1 MTADPSF
8 VFLLSNGR
16 SGSSMVHELLA
27 RHPDVG
33 FISNVE
39 DHFPQLPASI
49 GRQNN
54 ALYRRVP
61 QRFTRKGRLR
71 YAPSEGYRLLRRRV
85 SPALVA
91 TCRDLLGSDATP
103 WLAARFS
110 HLFTDRARAQG
121 KPVFVHKF
129 TGWPRSGFVDA
140 ALPGARFINIVR
152 DPRAVVSSDLEV
164 SWWNGWLGPAAMS
177 FGALSPPDA
186 DTWEA
191 SGRSFAVLAALSWR
205 IIMKSFEAARA
216 RVASD
221 RWLDVRFEDVLA
233 DPESQFKEMTVFAG
247 LPEDAG
253 FHAALSATA
262 FAGDR
267 AEAYK
272 RDLDPASVA
281 AVEACLSAELHDWGY
296 G

>member
-1 MTADPSF
+1 MSFDPTF

-16 SGSSMVHELLA
+16 SGSSLIHEVLA

-39 DHFPQLPASI
+39 DNFPQLPASI

-54 ALYRRVP
+54 AMYRRVP

-85 SPALVA
+85 SPAMVA
-91 TCRDLLGSDATP
+91 SCRDLLGSDATP
-103 WLAARFS
+103 WLTARFS
-110 HLFTDRARAQG
+110 HLFTERARAQR

-129 TGWPRSGFVDA
+129 TGWPRSGFIDA

-152 DPRAVVSSDLEV
+152 DPRAVVSSDLQI

-177 FGALSPPDA
+177 SGILSPPDA
-186 DTWEA
+186 EAWEA
-191 SGRSFAVLAALSWR
+191 SGRSFAVLAALNWR
-205 IIMKSFEAARA
+205 NVVKSFEAARD
-216 RVASD
+216 RVPD
-221 RWLDVRFEDVLA
+221 GRWLDVRFEDVIA

-247 LPEDAG
+247 LPADTR
-253 FHAALSATA
+253 FDAALSATV
-262 FAGDR
+262 FAPDR
-267 AEAYK
+267 VDAYK
-272 RDLDPASVA
+272 RDLDHASIA
-281 AVEACLSAELHDWGY
+281 AVEASLARELHEFGY
-296 G
+296 T